1 MGQAPIRPTPT
12 TPTGTHM
19 PALYLKDTNRLL
31 AQIDDADLAHMLA
44 VMEEESSTDKDY
56 FIDLATVAI
65 LRAAGASAQLT
76 TMLESV
82 IADSDGIDVVWR

>member
-1 MGQAPIRPTPT
+1 
-12 TPTGTHM
+12 M

-31 AQIDDADLAHMLA
+31 AQIDEADLAHMIA
-44 VMEEESSTDKDY
+44 AMEEESSTDQDY

-65 LRAAGASAQLT
+65 LRAAGASEQLT
-76 TMLESV
+76 MALESV